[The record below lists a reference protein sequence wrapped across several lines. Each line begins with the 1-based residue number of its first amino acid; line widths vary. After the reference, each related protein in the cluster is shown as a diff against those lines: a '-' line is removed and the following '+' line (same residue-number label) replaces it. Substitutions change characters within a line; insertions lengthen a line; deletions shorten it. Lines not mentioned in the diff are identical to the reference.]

1 MWPDAAAFG
10 DAAALHPVI
19 PPPSNPTSRLALRK
33 PALFTDAGA
42 RPIRHPPLTSAGS
55 SKSGREVRPSPLHLG
70 HNSPYIPNISD
81 KCQLSGVCH
90 MYVLRSFPAC
100 AGPWRARRQEP
111 LPRPLAAPTEPKSL
125 PPPPPLPRN
134 AGRAL
139 PGAVTSWPPELRRRL
154 GRIRSGSRRRRRG
167 GGEGPAGLPK
177 VAVGAPGGTGKGR
190 ERAGTRG
197 RRGEASESRQRLRLP
212 PRSCRRYSSG
222 LRVL

>member
-42 RPIRHPPLTSAGS
+42 RPIHHPPLT
-55 SKSGREVRPSPLHLG
+55 
-70 HNSPYIPNISD
+70 SD